1 LKLLDSA
8 ATKIM
13 VNLSVNGFGRIGR
26 LVTRLIVENQ
36 SASSPIHLV
45 HVNEMHGDATTSAYL
60 LQFDSTHGRWPNHEC
75 TAPDPHTILI
85 TNTTT
90 QTNHSIRFSNEAD
103 PAALD
108 LTDVDMVVECTGVLK
123 TRALLAPLLSKVQKI
138 IVSAPMKEEVPNV
151 VMGVNHSIYMPDQH
165 AIVTAASC
173 TTNAIA
179 PVVKVLHEHI
189 GIKHGMITTIH
200 NTTNTQCAIDTAWP
214 GKKEIRR
221 TRSAGCNLIPTTTGS
236 AKAITQIFPE
246 LNGLLDGR
254 AVRTPMT
261 VGGSIV
267 DAVFEMKGEVTV
279 EQINA
284 LMQQCSENGELV
296 GILGYEDR
304 PLVSTDYNN
313 DSRSGIVDGGST
325 MVINK
330 TMLKMYVWY
339 DNEWGYSCRMWDLIQ
354 MVVKG
359 GSV

>member
-1 LKLLDSA
+1 
-8 ATKIM
+8 M
-13 VNLSVNGFGRIGR
+13 VNGVPKGARSVVCLSQNESTAVQA
-26 LVTRLIVENQ
+26 ENIDKKNDELRKQ
-36 SASSPIHLV
+36 ASAL
-45 HVNEMHGDATTSAYL
+45 EMARRTM
-60 LQFDSTHGRWPNHEC
+60 
-75 TAPDPHTILI
+75 
-85 TNTTT
+85 
-90 QTNHSIRFSNEAD
+90 SNQRE
-103 PAALD
+103 
-108 LTDVDMVVECTGVLK
+108 
-123 TRALLAPLLSKVQKI
+123 
-138 IVSAPMKEEVPNV
+138 
-151 VMGVNHSIYMPDQH
+151 
-165 AIVTAASC
+165 
-173 TTNAIA
+173 
-179 PVVKVLHEHI
+179 VLHS
-189 GIKHGMITTIH
+189 K
-200 NTTNTQCAIDTAWP
+200 
-214 GKKEIRR
+214 
-221 TRSAGCNLIPTTTGS
+221 

-246 LNGLLDGR
+246 LKGLLDGR

-284 LMQQCSENGELV
+284 LMQQSSHNGELV